1 MNILYFINYF
11 PTKHKTVAL
20 DEMLEMTRRGHT
32 VTVIA
37 VWGGEKSKINDLPFT
52 VIYLKN
58 KIRIFSITYLLLIH
72 PVKIINHF
80 SVLKKYLG
88 FQDALKYL
96 SSYSAI
102 LKNKID
108 RIHAHFANNAALK
121 ANLLSKF
128 INVQF
133 SCTGHGSELL
143 LYPEPYLKELITYAK
158 PFITISNYNKKR
170 LTEKYNLSSDQI
182 VVNYCGIDTDYF
194 KKPEKGKKSDNFS
207 ILSVT
212 ALKKVKGVTYLIEAC
227 RLLKDQHIPFKCNI
241 IGGGSEYE
249 TLFHLIQESGIEDCT
264 MLLGVKTQSE
274 IWEYLSASDIF
285 VLPSIS
291 EGIPVAVMEAMA
303 MELPV
308 IASNI
313 TGLPEIIEDGINGYL
328 VPPKNP
334 QALAEK
340 IIDLYNN
347 PKEIIAFGK
356 AARKTIEEKFNLKTN
371 VSTFERLLINSG
383 PVNPE

>member
-1 MNILYFINYF
+1 MNLLYFLNFY
-11 PTKHKTVAL
+11 PTKHKIVAH

-121 ANLLSKF
+121 AYLLSKF
-128 INVQF
+128 INVPF

-143 LYPEPYLKELITYAK
+143 LYPEPFLKELIINAK
-158 PFITISNYNKKR
+158 PFVTISDYNKR
-170 LTEKYNLSSDQI
+170 LLTGKYNLSSDQI

-194 KKPEKGKKSDNFS
+194 RRTENPRKPD
-207 ILSVT
+207 ILALTSVT
-212 ALKKVKGVTYLIEAC
+212 ALKPVKGVSYLIEAC
-227 RLLKDQHIPFKCNI
+227 QLLKKQDISFKCHI
-241 IGGGSEYE
+241 IGGGIDYKSIAD
-249 TLFHLIQESGIEDCT
+249 LIRKFNIKDSVY
-264 MLLGVKTQSE
+264 LLGIKSQNEIRDYLQS
-274 IWEYLSASDIF
+274 SDLF

-308 IASNI
+308 IAPNI